1 MSSLTKNQRKCIE
14 FMGVNFRGLK
24 IKINVFGCYFLY
36 TQLNSKFYAISFFL
50 NRMYRMSFDISRRP
64 FFSEFNQLN
73 KRRLLNVLGK
83 SHHKYFSFAERK
95 MYVNPKSLLCATY
108 LYRNRDINKNRFG
121 HDR

>member
-36 TQLNSKFYAISFFL
+36 MQLNSKFYAISFFL
-50 NRMYRMSFDISRRP
+50 TECTECPLTFLGGH

-95 MYVNPKSLLCATY
+95 LYVNPKSLHCATY